1 MKARLTPQ
9 QKKQLSYA
17 RDRRNAYGERGAN
30 SRFAIAANK
39 LHERRNLRRA
49 ANAAVQ
55 MLAGGAEEAQL
66 LQAESDARV
75 GQAQPAHFVKSADAP
90 LRELVEYK
98 LGRRANTV
106 KRAG

>member
-39 LHERRNLRRA
+39 LHERRKLRRVV
-49 ANAAVQ
+49 NAAVHT
-55 MLAGGAEEAQL
+55 LGGCADETAL
-66 LQAESDARV
+66 LQAESAARV
-75 GQAQPAHFVKSADAP
+75 GQAQPAHFVKYADAP
-90 LRELVEYK
+90 LREVVEYK
-98 LGRRANTV
+98 RRRRAV
-106 KRAG
+106 